1 MFESLETGLD
11 AVFLFCAVIGG
22 TVFVIQT
29 ILQFIGF
36 AGAEQGD
43 LDMGLDADLDADA
56 GLSDHGPHDSDSSF
70 RYLSLQTLSTFFM
83 ISGLAGLAMHRQS
96 AFPAY
101 MSIGVAVGA
110 GIIAVRIVAYIFQG
124 MFSLQSKGNA
134 DMSTAVGTLAT
145 VYLQIPKAETG
156 QIEVVVGSRRRICE
170 AVNESNDAIPTGAS
184 VRVVRLQVEAI
195 KNIKI
200 DRITV
205 WDPAGGSG
213 DGSAT
218 ANFLSGLVRSLP
230 PLHDLA
236 GMAGIDLPEYL
247 GQVAEEAA
255 KKGVKKD
262 EKLEG

>member
-170 AVNESNDAIPTGAS
+170 AVSESNDAIPTGAS
-184 VRVVRLQVEAI
+184 VRVVRLL
-195 KNIKI
+195 
-200 DRITV
+200 
-205 WDPAGGSG
+205 AGGR
-213 DGSAT
+213 
-218 ANFLSGLVRSLP
+218 FLVER
-230 PLHDLA
+230 
-236 GMAGIDLPEYL
+236 
-247 GQVAEEAA
+247 VEE
-255 KKGVKKD
+255 KK
-262 EKLEG
+262 E